1 MQLATDSANDRS
13 RVEKIYR
20 SFHVCGTVFVR
31 SEKTKKKKKKEEC
44 SKLSLALTLPRRPV
58 WTTSSRA
65 IVTVREKRL
74 KEV

>member
-1 MQLATDSANDRS
+1 MQLAIGSANDRS

-31 SEKTKKKKKKEEC
+31 SEKTKKKKKEEC
-44 SKLSLALTLPRRPV
+44 SKLSLVLTLPRRPV